1 MVSVKNLVVGVVGCK
16 KFYVI
21 SFLES
26 CFVHVVCL
34 CKMGVKHHSPLG
46 GKRCLGEGVS
56 WAHPCS

>member
-1 MVSVKNLVVGVVGCK
+1 MKNLFVCVVECE

-34 CKMGVKHHSPLG
+34 CKMGVKHHSPLV
-46 GKRCLGEGVS
+46 GKRFLGEGVS
-56 WAHPCS
+56 WAQQCS